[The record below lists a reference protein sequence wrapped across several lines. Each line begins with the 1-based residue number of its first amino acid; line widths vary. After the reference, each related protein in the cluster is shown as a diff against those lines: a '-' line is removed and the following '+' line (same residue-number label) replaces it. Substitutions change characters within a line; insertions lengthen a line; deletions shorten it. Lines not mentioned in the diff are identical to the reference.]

1 MNLDNDIKN
10 AVQYLGQ
17 FNNNNKILYDRKMM
31 KNTNANGFKF
41 GKPGKG
47 KAFYV
52 MAQAGSGMSFLAK
65 SELVNSLSNNDTVK
79 TELEKKTET
88 KE

>member
-52 MAQAGSGMSFLAK
+52 MAQAG
-65 SELVNSLSNNDTVK
+65 
-79 TELEKKTET
+79 
-88 KE
+88 